1 MIVRRAERKDKEE
14 WAILRNEL
22 WPDELSMHKLDIE
35 SFFDLTSVHIVEVF
49 VLDNEEDKIVG
60 FIELNIRSHAEGVD
74 ARGVPYIEGWF
85 IERDYRGQGFGKKL
99 LRQAEGWARRQGF
112 DWLASD
118 SDINNLASIACHNAV
133 GFKEMARNVCFAK
146 SLRTHQPL
154 DSDESKTNSSD

>member
-22 WPDELSMHKLDIE
+22 WPDELSAHKLDIE
-35 SFFDLTSVHIVEVF
+35 SFFDLTSVQIVEVF

-74 ARGVPYIEGWF
+74 VRGVPYIEGWF
-85 IERDYRGQGFGKKL
+85 IERDYRGTGFGKKL

-146 SLRTHQPL
+146 NLRAHQL
-154 DSDESKTNSSD
+154 SSVDESKTNSE